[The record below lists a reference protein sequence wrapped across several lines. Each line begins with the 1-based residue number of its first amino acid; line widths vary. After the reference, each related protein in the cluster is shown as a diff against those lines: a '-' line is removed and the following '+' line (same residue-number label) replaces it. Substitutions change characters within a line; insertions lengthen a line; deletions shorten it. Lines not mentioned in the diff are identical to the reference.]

1 MRLACVAMSLA
12 CMVTPARVRRY
23 VSKAGAG
30 SSKSAGDRL
39 FLYLNGRP
47 IDLPKVGAAPAARRG
62 GLAHRAAPA
71 APRRRPA
78 GW

>member
-1 MRLACVAMSLA
+1 MSLA
-12 CMVTPARVRRY
+12 CVVTPACVRRY

-47 IDLPKVGAAPAARRG
+47 IDLPKVGRGARRTPCWPG
-62 GLAHRAAPA
+62 DHRAAAA